1 MTPGLEGICSKML
14 VFGYAVIFI
23 IFQENLK
30 IILLVRDLH
39 IFEHMPSSPGWLW
52 KTTTKIGASDSAKF
66 AIDADS
72 HD

>member
-14 VFGYAVIFI
+14 VFGCAVIFI

-39 IFEHMPSSPGWLW
+39 IFKHMPSSPGWLW

-66 AIDADS
+66 AIDADF